1 MILSDTQKIILLGTF
16 CTNSKCE
23 KSCFFLISLKTGSIS
38 DMCIIIN
45 RYHNKYAII

>member
-1 MILSDTQKIILLGTF
+1 MILSDTQKIILLEH
-16 CTNSKCE
+16 SV
-23 KSCFFLISLKTGSIS
+23 LIPNVKNLVSFYSLKTGSIS